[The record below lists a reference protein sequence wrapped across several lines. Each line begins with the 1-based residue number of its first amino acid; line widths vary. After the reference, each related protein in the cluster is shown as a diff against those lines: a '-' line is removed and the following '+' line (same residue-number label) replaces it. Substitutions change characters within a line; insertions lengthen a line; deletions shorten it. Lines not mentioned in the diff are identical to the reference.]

1 MAEGGGKQM
10 KDHSPALEALIR
22 EAEAKAAEKPD
33 QVGILIAMLKL
44 VIASEADPYLLSG
57 AFVEGI
63 ASTIL
68 QRIPEGQRGE
78 VGVEAV
84 RLLRDRLH
92 AYGIV

>member
-1 MAEGGGKQM
+1 VT
-10 KDHSPALEALIR
+10 DRSPALDALIR
-22 EAEAKAAEKPD
+22 EVEARAAEKPD
-33 QVGILIAMLKL
+33 TVAIMVGVLKL
-44 VIASEADPYLLSG
+44 VIASDADPYLLSG
-57 AFVEGI
+57 ALVEGI

-68 QRIPEGQRGE
+68 QRIPDEKRGE